1 MNLNAE
7 KAIRRLLIC
16 FLFFLFLILVA
27 GFYDWGAVDEIV
39 NSLAAGMEP
48 SSNEAGERKLIE
60 AVQSGKLSGD
70 KNIVP

>member
-1 MNLNAE
+1 MNLYAE

-16 FLFFLFLILVA
+16 FLFFILVA